1 MSTLANE
8 SLYETCF
15 DESFDEYM
23 RLSGLSSAD
32 LDKWIK
38 VNPYV
43 LDWIEN
49 MAWKKFQS
57 MCQWA
62 KWTPNP
68 PQWGFFAIIK
78 ESNEFLIMFVDPR
91 FEDDAIAAL
100 MEEALSTDEETK
112 FDVEAYIEN
121 SNFEW

>member
-1 MSTLANE
+1 MSTLHHE

-23 RLSGLSSAD
+23 RISGLKSDD
-32 LDKWIK
+32 LDRWIK

-49 MAWKKFQS
+49 MAWKKFQA

-78 ESNEFLIMFVDPR
+78 ESNELTQMIDPR
-91 FEDDAIAAL
+91 FEDEALSAL
-100 MEEALSTDEETK
+100 MEEAFSQTEEETK
-112 FDVEAYIEN
+112 FDVDAYFN
-121 SNFEW
+121 SDIDY